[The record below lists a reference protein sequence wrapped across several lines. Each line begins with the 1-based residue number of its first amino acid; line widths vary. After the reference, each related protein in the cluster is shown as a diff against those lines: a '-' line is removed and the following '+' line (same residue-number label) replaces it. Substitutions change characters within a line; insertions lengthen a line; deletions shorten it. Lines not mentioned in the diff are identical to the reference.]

1 MWAATQTND
10 PYAAASSLNWN
21 LQGCQ
26 HIFSAAVSGL
36 AFVAETID
44 HLWYF
49 CAAFL
54 APLCPPD
61 VLSLSDSQCNAR
73 TGTLKCTY
81 NCPSWLQVFVAM
93 KDKMDLAIGVALGS
107 SIQIAIFVIPFV
119 CLVGWATGHHFYLNF
134 EPFAVLVLTLAVIH
148 AYFVSSDGQSHWL
161 LGVLLV
167 ATYVLVRL
175 HFHQFTGTSWGCW
188 DAMRPIVAKHTL
200 PPTCHSAV
208 SD

>member
-1 MWAATQTND
+1 
-10 PYAAASSLNWN
+10 
-21 LQGCQ
+21 
-26 HIFSAAVSGL
+26 
-36 AFVAETID
+36 
-44 HLWYF
+44 
-49 CAAFL
+49 
-54 APLCPPD
+54 
-61 VLSLSDSQCNAR
+61 
-73 TGTLKCTY
+73 
-81 NCPSWLQVFVAM
+81 M

-175 HFHQFTGTSWGCW
+175 QLHLLAGTSWGCCACCEAAVNSQRCLPLATALYW
-188 DAMRPIVAKHTL
+188 IELKPAVQWWSDTLQWLTGMLLVATRIL
-200 PPTCHSAV
+200 WCCCQQLSCPPTCCCRLQAQA
-208 SD
+208 

>member
-1 MWAATQTND
+1 
-10 PYAAASSLNWN
+10 
-21 LQGCQ
+21 
-26 HIFSAAVSGL
+26 
-36 AFVAETID
+36 
-44 HLWYF
+44 
-49 CAAFL
+49 
-54 APLCPPD
+54 
-61 VLSLSDSQCNAR
+61 
-73 TGTLKCTY
+73 
-81 NCPSWLQVFVAM
+81 M

-175 HFHQFTGTSWGCW
+175 HLHHPAGTSWGCW
-188 DAMRPIVAKHTL
+188 ACCEARCEEPML
-200 PPTCHSAV
+200 PPTCHSIVFNRAEACCATAG
-208 SD
+208 